1 VPFGELQSIEGD
13 TMPDLVTVSSVEKLE
28 DLKTNINTL
37 FELGKYAEIIQSI
50 GMHSI
55 LIDPEHMISDQ
66 DHLYHMVLNLIKKK
80 INRKDPK
87 RYSSWLIAFPA
98 LLNRI
103 VEEKQIVTDAAS
115 LYGLASRTESF
126 GPFSSLDEF
135 YFWAL
140 DDRRLTLDQIV
151 KYIEKTVE
159 MSN

>member
-1 VPFGELQSIEGD
+1 M
-13 TMPDLVTVSSVEKLE
+13 TDLVTVSSVEKSE

-37 FELGKYAEIIQSI
+37 FEQGKFAEIIQSI

-55 LIDPEHMISDQ
+55 LIDPEHMIGDQ

-80 INRKDPK
+80 INRTDPK
-87 RYSSWLIAFPA
+87 QYSSWLIAFPA

-151 KYIEKTVE
+151 KYIERTVE
-159 MSN
+159 MHL

>member
-1 VPFGELQSIEGD
+1 
-13 TMPDLVTVSSVEKLE
+13 MPDLVTVSSVEKLE
-28 DLKTNINTL
+28 DLKTTINTL
-37 FELGKYAEIIQSI
+37 FEQGKFAEIIQSI

-55 LIDPEHMISDQ
+55 LMEPEHMISDQ
-66 DHLYHMVLNLIKKK
+66 DHLYHLVLNLIKKK
-80 INRKDPK
+80 INKEDPK
-87 RYSSWLIAFPA
+87 RYSSWITAFPA

-103 VEEKQIVTDAAS
+103 VEEKLIVTDAAS

-151 KYIEKTVE
+151 TYIQKTVE
-159 MSN
+159 MHR

>member
-1 VPFGELQSIEGD
+1 
-13 TMPDLVTVSSVEKLE
+13 MPDLVTVSSVENLE
-28 DLKTNINTL
+28 DLKTTINAL
-37 FELGKYAEIIQSI
+37 FEQGKFAEIIQSI

-55 LIDPEHMISDQ
+55 LMEPEHMISDQ
-66 DHLYHMVLNLIKKK
+66 DHLYHLVLNLIKKK
-80 INRKDPK
+80 INREDPK
-87 RYSSWLIAFPA
+87 HYSSWLIAFPA

-115 LYGLASRTESF
+115 LYGLASRTDSF

-151 KYIEKTVE
+151 KYIQKTVE
-159 MSN
+159 MHR

>member
-1 VPFGELQSIEGD
+1 M
-13 TMPDLVTVSSVEKLE
+13 TDLVTVSSVENIE
-28 DLKTNINTL
+28 DLKTNINSL
-37 FELGKYAEIIQSI
+37 FEQGKFAEIIQAI

-55 LIDPEHMISDQ
+55 LMEPEHMISDQ
-66 DHLYHMVLNLIKKK
+66 DHLYHLVLNLIKKK
-80 INRKDPK
+80 INREDPK
-87 RYSSWLIAFPA
+87 RYSSWIIAFPA

-115 LYGLASRTESF
+115 LYGLASRTDSF

-151 KYIEKTVE
+151 KYIQKTVE
-159 MSN
+159 MHR

>member
-1 VPFGELQSIEGD
+1 
-13 TMPDLVTVSSVEKLE
+13 MPDLVTVSSVEKME
-28 DLKTNINTL
+28 DLKTNINRL
-37 FELGKYAEIIQSI
+37 FEQGKFAEIIQSI

-66 DHLYHMVLNLIKKK
+66 DHLYHLVLNLIKKK
-80 INRKDPK
+80 INRENPK
-87 RYSSWLIAFPA
+87 TYSSWIIAFPS
-98 LLNRI
+98 LIDKL
-103 VEEKQIVTDAAS
+103 VQGGVIVTDQAS
-115 LYGLASRTESF
+115 QSPLVSRTESF

-159 MSN
+159 MHK

>member
-1 VPFGELQSIEGD
+1 
-13 TMPDLVTVSSVEKLE
+13 MPDLVTVSSVEKLE
-28 DLKTNINTL
+28 DLKNTINTL
-37 FELGKYAEIIQSI
+37 FEQGKFAEIIQSI

-55 LIDPEHMISDQ
+55 LMEPEHMISDQ
-66 DHLYHMVLNLIKKK
+66 DHLYHLVLNLIKKK
-80 INRKDPK
+80 INKEDPK
-87 RYSSWLIAFPA
+87 RYSSWITAFPA

-103 VEEKQIVTDAAS
+103 VEEKLIVTDAAS

-151 KYIEKTVE
+151 TYIQKTVE
-159 MSN
+159 MHR